1 VRRRVFIAAAAIA
14 GLARGDAAAEVWEL
28 LVKMAAAL
36 AEDNASGFLDAIDPQ
51 MPGYDQLS
59 EYVNGMIQQS
69 EVRSIIEKI
78 SDSGD
83 DRARSLQLDWF
94 LQMKR
99 RGAGDRTLERRE
111 IIRCDVALQGRRWRV
126 TRLEP
131 MQFFAPPEFQ

>member
-1 VRRRVFIAAAAIA
+1 MRRRVFLASAASAA
-14 GLARGDAAAEVWEL
+14 LARGDAAAEAWEL

-36 AEDNASGFLDAIDPQ
+36 AEDNVSGFLEAIDPQ

-78 SDSGD
+78 SDTGD
-83 DRARSLQLDWF
+83 DRSRSLQLDWF

-99 RGAGDRTLERRE
+99 RGAGDRTLERRQ
-111 IIRCDVALQGRRWRV
+111 IIRCDVALHGKRWRV
-126 TRLEP
+126 ERLEP
-131 MQFFAPPEFQ
+131 VSFFAPPNFQ